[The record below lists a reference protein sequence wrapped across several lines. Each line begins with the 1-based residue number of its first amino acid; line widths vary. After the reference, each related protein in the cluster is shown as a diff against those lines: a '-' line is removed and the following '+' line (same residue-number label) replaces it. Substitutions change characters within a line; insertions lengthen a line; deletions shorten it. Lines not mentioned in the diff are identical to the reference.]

1 MAMLV
6 NALRAVIIYAILI
19 LGIRL
24 MGKRQI
30 GEFQPFEF
38 IITLIIAELAAVPM
52 TDISI
57 PILYGLVPIFVIFLM
72 HLAITLISNKSIAFR
87 KVVNG
92 SPQIVINADGIDS
105 SMLKKLNMN
114 VNDLLEAIR
123 VQGYFSIEEVKYAI
137 VETNGKVSVLPN
149 NDASAPSGIPIS
161 LIVNAQYVEKNFP
174 LAQVD
179 QKTIDDI
186 LEGNNLSLEKV
197 IFMSKKDNGF
207 FLQPYGAKFITVGG

>member
-1 MAMLV
+1 MLV

-57 PILYGLVPIFVIFLM
+57 PILYGLVPIFVIFVM
-72 HLAITLISNKSIAFR
+72 HHIITLISNRWQGFR
-87 KVVNG
+87 KTVNG

-137 VETNGKVSVLPN
+137 VETNGKVSVLANSEANP
-149 NDASAPSGIPIS
+149 PSGIPIT
-161 LIVNAQYVEKNFP
+161 LIVNAQYIEDNFSI
-174 LAQVD
+174 AEVNREA
-179 QKTIDDI
+179 IDSI
-186 LEGNNLSLEKV
+186 LSKSNLDYKKV
-197 IFMSKKDNGF
+197 ILMSKKDNAF
-207 FLQPYGAKFITVGG
+207 FIQPYGERYITIGG